1 MRPPPNLLE
10 VALLRL
16 LVVEDHPSLARS
28 LAEGLREEGY
38 AVDLT
43 GDGAEADRLIRG
55 EAYDGVV
62 LDIMLPN
69 VSGWELLRLIRAH
82 RPRLPVLCLTA
93 REGVDD
99 RVKGLDLGAD
109 DYLTKPFSWKEL
121 LARVRAIV
129 RRGHGDAST
138 VITVCDL
145 TVDTVRKTVTRAG
158 RPVALSAREYGLLEY
173 LARRQGQ
180 VVSRADVLGH
190 LYDQYDD
197 ATSNV
202 VDVYVGY
209 LRAKLD
215 KGFEPKLIH
224 TRRGLGYVLGPP
236 EEQPA

>member
-1 MRPPPNLLE
+1 
-10 VALLRL
+10 VRL
-16 LVVEDHPSLARS
+16 LVAEDHPSLARS
-28 LAEGLREEGY
+28 LAEGLRDEGY

-43 GDGAEADRLIRG
+43 SDGAEAAHLLRA
-55 EAYDGVV
+55 EAYDGVL

-69 VSGWELLRLIRAH
+69 VSGWELLRQIRSQH
-82 RPRLPVLCLTA
+82 PRLPVLCLTA

-109 DYLTKPFSWKEL
+109 DYLVKPFSWKEL

-129 RRGHGDAST
+129 RRGHGDATS

-145 TVDTVRKTVTRAG
+145 EVDTARKAVTRAG

-180 VVSRADVLGH
+180 VVSRSDILDH
-190 LYDQYDD
+190 LYDQYDE

-202 VDVYVGY
+202 VDVYIGY

-215 KGFEPKLIH
+215 KEFEPKLIH

-236 EEQPA
+236 P